1 MPSIQGISAGASA
14 LQAAQVQQQVGVA
27 VARKTLDAAEA
38 QGEAAVSLL
47 QAAADFQQQMVTTA
61 SPLPHLG
68 KAIDVF
74 A

>member
-14 LQAAQVQQQVGVA
+14 VRAVQVHQQVGIA
-27 VARKTLDAAEA
+27 VARKTLDAAQA
-38 QGEAAVSLL
+38 QGDAAVSLL
-47 QAAADFQQQMVTTA
+47 RAAADFQQQMVATA

-68 KAIDVF
+68 KALDVF